1 MKYKIIILVLLAG
14 LLIACGKKKLPIL
27 GERAVDVKTVNGQ
40 EVIDTIYQTV
50 PDFSL
55 TNQDGKIIDQNTING
70 KIYVAD
76 FFFVTCPTICPRMKK
91 NLLTVYEAFKGN
103 PNILFLSHTIDPE
116 HDSVAVLKNF
126 AERLGADS
134 KQWHF
139 LTGNRDSIYEL
150 ATHGY
155 YATALPDSTE
165 PGGYVHSGGLI
176 LIDKNRR
183 VRGIYDGTSE
193 KDTKTLMEDME
204 LLLNEKE

>member
-91 NLLTVYEAFKGN
+91 NLLTVYEAYKGN

-155 YATALPDSTE
+155 YTTALPDSTE

>member
-1 MKYKIIILVLLAG
+1 MKNKIIIFVLLTG
-14 LLIACGKKKLPIL
+14 VFIACGKKKLPIL
-27 GERAVDVKTVNGQ
+27 GERSVDVKILNGQ

-91 NLLTVYEAFKGN
+91 NLLTVYEAYKGN

-193 KDTKTLMEDME
+193 KDTKTLMEYME

>member
-1 MKYKIIILVLLAG
+1 MYKYKIHLVG
-14 LLIACGKKKLPIL
+14 LLFLVACGQQKLPIL
-27 GERAVDVKTVNGQ
+27 GDRAVDVKWIDGK
-40 EVIDTIYQTV
+40 EVIDTVYQTV
-50 PDFSL
+50 PAFSF
-55 TNQDGKIIDQNTING
+55 TNQDGATITQDISKG

-91 NLLTVYEAFKGN
+91 NLLTVYQKFKDN
-103 PNILFLSHTIDPE
+103 PDILLLSHTIDPE
-116 HDSVAVLKNF
+116 HDSVAVLKDF
-126 AERLGADS
+126 ANRLGANS

-155 YATALPDSTE
+155 YATALADSTE

-176 LIDKNRR
+176 LVDKLKR
-183 VRGIYDGTSE
+183 VRGIYDGTSA
-193 KDTKTLMEDME
+193 KDTERLIGDME

>member
-14 LLIACGKKKLPIL
+14 LLIGCGKKKLPIL

>member
-1 MKYKIIILVLLAG
+1 MKNKIIPILIVLFLTT
-14 LLIACGKKKLPIL
+14 ACGKKQLPIM
-27 GERAVDVKTVNGQ
+27 GERAIDIKVVDGK

-55 TNQDGKIIDQNTING
+55 TNQDGKIIDQNTLNG

-91 NLLTVYEAFKGN
+91 NLLTIYNTYKGN
-103 PNILFLSHTIDPE
+103 PNILFLSHTIDPD
-116 HDSVAVLKNF
+116 HDSVSVLKDF

-134 KQWHF
+134 KQWLF

-176 LIDKNRR
+176 LVDKNRR
-183 VRGIYDGTSE
+183 VRGIYDGTSA
-193 KDTKTLMEDME
+193 KDAEVLINDIEI
-204 LLLNEKE
+204 LLDEKE

>member
-91 NLLTVYEAFKGN
+91 NLLTVYEAYKGN

>member
-1 MKYKIIILVLLAG
+1 MKNKIIIFALLTVV
-14 LLIACGKKKLPIL
+14 LIACGKKKLPIL
-27 GERAVDVKTVNGQ
+27 GERAVDVNIINGK
-40 EVIDTIYQTV
+40 EVIDTIYQSV

-55 TNQDGKIIDQNTING
+55 TSQDGKIIDQNTING

-91 NLLTVYEAFKGN
+91 NLLTIYKAYKGN
-103 PNILFLSHTIDPE
+103 PNILFLSHTIDPD
-116 HDSVAVLKNF
+116 HDSVSVLKDF

-134 KQWHF
+134 KQWLF

-176 LIDKNRR
+176 LVDKHRR
-183 VRGIYDGTSE
+183 VRGIYDGTSV
-193 KDTKTLMEDME
+193 KDAEVLIKDIEI
-204 LLLNEKE
+204 LLDEKE

>member
-14 LLIACGKKKLPIL
+14 LLIGCGKKKLPIL

-91 NLLTVYEAFKGN
+91 NLLTVYEAYKGN

>member
-14 LLIACGKKKLPIL
+14 LLIGCGKKKLPIL

-91 NLLTVYEAFKGN
+91 NLLTVYEAYKGN

-165 PGGYVHSGGLI
+165 PGGYVHSCGLI

>member
-1 MKYKIIILVLLAG
+1 MKYKIITLVLLAG
-14 LLIACGKKKLPIL
+14 ILIACSKKKLPIL
-27 GERAVDVKTVNGQ
+27 GERAVDVKILNDK

-55 TNQDGKIIDQNTING
+55 TNQDGKIIDQNTLNG

-91 NLLTVYEAFKGN
+91 NLLTIYNAYKGN
-103 PNILFLSHTIDPE
+103 PNILFLSHTIDPD
-116 HDSVAVLKNF
+116 HDSVSVLKDF

-134 KQWHF
+134 KQWLF

-193 KDTKTLMEDME
+193 KDTKTLMDDME

>member
-1 MKYKIIILVLLAG
+1 MRKNIIILIFLSGVI
-14 LLIACGKKKLPIL
+14 IACGKKKLPIL
-27 GERAVDVKTVNGQ
+27 GERAVDVKMVDGK

-50 PDFSL
+50 PNFSL
-55 TNQDGKIIDQNTING
+55 TNQDGLEVNENTTKG

-91 NLLTVYEAFKGN
+91 NLLTVYEAYKGN
-103 PNILFLSHTIDPE
+103 TNILLLSHTIDPE
-116 HDSVAVLKNF
+116 HDSVAVLKDF

-193 KDTKTLMEDME
+193 KDTKTLMDDME

>member
-1 MKYKIIILVLLAG
+1 MRKNIIILLFLSGVI
-14 LLIACGKKKLPIL
+14 IACGKKKLPIL
-27 GERAVDVKTVNGQ
+27 GERAVDIKMVDGK
-40 EVIDTIYQTV
+40 EVVDTIYQTV
-50 PDFSL
+50 PNFSL
-55 TNQDGKIIDQNTING
+55 TNQDGLEVNQNTTNG

-91 NLLTVYEAFKGN
+91 NLLTVYEAYKGN
-103 PNILFLSHTIDPE
+103 PNILLLSHTIDPE
-116 HDSVAVLKNF
+116 HDSVAVLKDF

-193 KDTKTLMEDME
+193 KDTKTLIDDME

>member
-1 MKYKIIILVLLAG
+1 MGTRARSIGRIL
-14 LLIACGKKKLPIL
+14 
-27 GERAVDVKTVNGQ
+27 
-40 EVIDTIYQTV
+40 
-50 PDFSL
+50 
-55 TNQDGKIIDQNTING
+55 
-70 KIYVAD
+70 
-76 FFFVTCPTICPRMKK
+76 
-91 NLLTVYEAFKGN
+91 
-103 PNILFLSHTIDPE
+103 
-116 HDSVAVLKNF
+116 
-126 AERLGADS
+126 
-134 KQWHF
+134 

-176 LIDKNRR
+176 LIDKNKR

>member
-1 MKYKIIILVLLAG
+1 MKYKIITLVLLAG
-14 LLIACGKKKLPIL
+14 VLIACGKKKLPIL
-27 GERAVDVKTVNGQ
+27 GERAVDVKIVNGQ
-40 EVIDTIYQTV
+40 EVFDTIYQTV

-55 TNQDGKIIDQNTING
+55 TNQDGKIIDQNTIKG

-91 NLLTVYEAFKGN
+91 NLLTVYEAYKGN

-116 HDSVAVLKNF
+116 HDSVAVLKDF

>member
-1 MKYKIIILVLLAG
+1 MKNKIIPILIVLFLTT
-14 LLIACGKKKLPIL
+14 ACGKKQLPIM
-27 GERAVDVKTVNGQ
+27 GERAIDIKMVDGKEVVDTV
-40 EVIDTIYQTV
+40 YKSV

-55 TNQDGKIIDQNTING
+55 TSQDGKIIDQNTING

-91 NLLTVYEAFKGN
+91 NLLTIYNAYKGN
-103 PNILFLSHTIDPE
+103 PNILFLSHTIDPD
-116 HDSVAVLKNF
+116 HDSVSVLKDF

-134 KQWHF
+134 KQWLF

-176 LIDKNRR
+176 LVDKHRR
-183 VRGIYDGTSE
+183 VRGIYDGTSA
-193 KDTKTLMEDME
+193 KDAEVLIKDIVI
-204 LLLNEKE
+204 LLDEKE

>member
-1 MKYKIIILVLLAG
+1 MKYKIITLVLLAG
-14 LLIACGKKKLPIL
+14 ILIACGKKKLPIL
-27 GERAVDVKTVNGQ
+27 GERAVDVKMVNGK
-40 EVIDTIYQTV
+40 EVVDTIYQTV

-55 TNQDGKIIDQNTING
+55 TNQDGKIIDQNTTRG

-91 NLLTVYEAFKGN
+91 NLLTVYNVYKGN
-103 PNILFLSHTIDPE
+103 PNILFLSHTIDPD
-116 HDSVAVLKNF
+116 HDSVSVLKDF

-134 KQWHF
+134 KQWLF

-193 KDTKTLMEDME
+193 KDTKTLMDDME

>member
-1 MKYKIIILVLLAG
+1 MKYKIITFVLLAG
-14 LLIACGKKKLPIL
+14 VLIACGKKKLPIL
-27 GERAVDVKTVNGQ
+27 GERAVDVKIVNGQ

-55 TNQDGKIIDQNTING
+55 TNQDGKMIDQNTING

-91 NLLTVYEAFKGN
+91 NLLTVYNVFKGN
-103 PNILFLSHTIDPE
+103 PNILFLSHTIDPA
-116 HDSVAVLKNF
+116 HDSVAVLKDF

-204 LLLNEKE
+204 LLFNEKE

>member
-1 MKYKIIILVLLAG
+1 MKYKIIALVLLAG
-14 LLIACGKKKLPIL
+14 VFISCSKKKLPIL
-27 GERAVDVKTVNGQ
+27 GERAVDVKMVNDK
-40 EVIDTIYQTV
+40 EVVDTIYQTV
-50 PDFSL
+50 PNFSL
-55 TNQDGKIIDQNTING
+55 TNQDGLEVSQITTKG

-91 NLLTVYEAFKGN
+91 NLLTVYNVYKGN
-103 PNILFLSHTIDPE
+103 PNILLLSHTIDPE
-116 HDSVAVLKNF
+116 HDSVAVLKDF

-193 KDTKTLMEDME
+193 KETKTLIEDME

>member
-91 NLLTVYEAFKGN
+91 NLLTVYEAYKGN

-139 LTGNRDSIYEL
+139 LTGKRDSIYEL

>member
-1 MKYKIIILVLLAG
+1 MKNNITIIFFA
-14 LLIACGKKKLPIL
+14 LIFAVSCGKKQLPIM
-27 GERAVDVKTVNGQ
+27 GERAVDVKIVDGK
-40 EVIDTIYQTV
+40 EVVDTIYQTV
-50 PDFSL
+50 PNFSFL
-55 TNQDGKIIDQNTING
+55 NQDSTIITQEVVKN

-91 NLLTVYEAFKGN
+91 NMLTIYNTFKGN
-103 PNILFLSHTIDPE
+103 QNVVFLSHTIDPD
-116 HDSVAVLKNF
+116 HDSVSVLCDF
-126 AERLGADS
+126 ANRLGADS

-176 LIDKNRR
+176 LIDKYRR
-183 VRGIYDGTSE
+183 VRGIYDGTNE
-193 KDTKTLMEDME
+193 KDATILISDID

>member
-1 MKYKIIILVLLAG
+1 MKYKIITFVLLTG
-14 LLIACGKKKLPIL
+14 VLIACGKKKLPIL
-27 GERAVDVKTVNGQ
+27 GERAVDVKIVNGK

-55 TNQDGKIIDQNTING
+55 TNQDGKIIDQNITNG

-91 NLLTVYEAFKGN
+91 NLLTIYNAYKGN
-103 PNILFLSHTIDPE
+103 SNILFLSHTIDPE
-116 HDSVAVLKNF
+116 HDSVSVLNDF

-176 LIDKNRR
+176 LIDKNKR
-183 VRGIYDGTSE
+183 VRGVYDGTSE
-193 KDTKTLMEDME
+193 KETKTLIEDIE
-204 LLLNEKE
+204 LLLDEKE